1 MYRIVGI
8 VLVVVGIVL
17 LGFAYNAAQAPLDQ
31 ISSTLTGR
39 FTSQTMLYGI
49 VGIAAALGGVLLLV
63 SGRRGLRLIAGR
75 VPAGPSGLWLAKS
88 AGHGTGC

>member
-1 MYRIVGI
+1 MSLYRIVGI

-39 FTSQTMLYGI
+39 FTRQTMLYGL
-49 VGIAAALGGVLLLV
+49 VGLAAALGGVLLLV
-63 SGRRGLRLIAGR
+63 SGRRA
-75 VPAGPSGLWLAKS
+75 SG
-88 AGHGTGC
+88 